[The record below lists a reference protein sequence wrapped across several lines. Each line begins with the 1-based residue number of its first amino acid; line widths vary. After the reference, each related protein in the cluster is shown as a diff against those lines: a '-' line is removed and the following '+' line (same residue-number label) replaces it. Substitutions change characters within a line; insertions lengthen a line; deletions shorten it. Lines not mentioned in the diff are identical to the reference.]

1 MENGVLCTEM
11 VVLRCNTRH
20 ALSLSFI
27 KGRFLSLW
35 LLQNLFSCWFLI
47 TIPFPFCRGAGNLNI
62 RMMERSSC
70 HAVIF
75 LADLVWLYGALCR
88 PLISAQVVWP
98 TPLGDKLKPIKD
110 QDATSTP
117 NTQRRTTMTIKPD
130 IKTPLLAAFR
140 ELLVRSH
147 AVQNSNWSLVFMWIE
162 QKNSTKPEME
172 LILCPLLWLTL
183 KMQYHYI

>member
-1 MENGVLCTEM
+1 MSVF
-11 VVLRCNTRH
+11 RCNTRH
-20 ALSLSFI
+20 PLSASFI

-47 TIPFPFCRGAGNLNI
+47 TVPFPFCRGVGNLNI
-62 RMMERSSC
+62 RMMEHSSC
-70 HAVIF
+70 CAVIF
-75 LADLVWLYGALCR
+75 LADLVRLYGALCR

-98 TPLGDKLKPIKD
+98 TPPGDKLKPIKD

-140 ELLVRSH
+140 EVLLTSQ
-147 AVQNSNWSLVFMWIE
+147 AVHNSNGSLAFMSI
-162 QKNSTKPEME
+162 
-172 LILCPLLWLTL
+172 
-183 KMQYHYI
+183 